1 MLYYYVNASGET
13 DGPVSYS
20 DLQSFLQAG
29 SIKPTT
35 LICKLGD
42 SVWAPFLPSVED
54 GGISAWHI
62 ATDRSS
68 VQMVMPTWVKF
79 VLWALLAGVFL
90 NFLSPI
96 VTNALQKKFQVP
108 IVTNTLQK
116 NEWEYRV
123 MDFPAERAGDLS
135 PRSVNVDITDLQAAG
150 KNGWEIV
157 GQWVE
162 HETVFPNFGK
172 NEYVT
177 GLQPNF
183 RTSKLSILLKRKI
196 ENFSQLP

>member
-1 MLYYYVNASGET
+1 MNSTSLYYYIASNGET
-13 DGPVSYS
+13 AGPVHYA
-20 DLQSFLQAG
+20 DLQSYLKSG
-29 SIKPTT
+29 LIKPTT
-35 LICKLGD
+35 PICKVGD
-42 SVWAPFLPSVED
+42 AAWAPFLLGVED
-54 GGISAWHI
+54 GGISASHI

-68 VQMVMPTWVKF
+68 IQMVIPSWMKF

-90 NFLSPI
+90 NFLLPI
-96 VTNALQKKFQVP
+96 ATKA
-108 IVTNTLQK
+108 LQK

-123 MDFPAERAGDLS
+123 IHFPAESAEDLS
-135 PRSVNVDITDLQAAG
+135 SRSVNIDITDLQAAG

-162 HETVFPNFGK
+162 HETVFPNFGR

-196 ENFSQLP
+196 ENFPQLP

>member
-1 MLYYYVNASGET
+1 MNSTSLYYYIASNGET
-13 DGPVSYS
+13 AGPVPYA
-20 DLQSFLQAG
+20 DLQSYLKSG
-29 SIKPTT
+29 LIKPTT
-35 LICKLGD
+35 PICKVGD
-42 SVWAPFLPSVED
+42 AAWAPFLLGVED
-54 GGISAWHI
+54 GGISASHI

-68 VQMVMPTWVKF
+68 IQMVIPSWMKF

-90 NFLSPI
+90 NFLLPI
-96 VTNALQKKFQVP
+96 ATNA
-108 IVTNTLQK
+108 LQK

-123 MDFPAERAGDLS
+123 IHFPAESAEDLS
-135 PRSVNVDITDLQAAG
+135 SRSVNIDITDLQAAG

-162 HETVFPNFGK
+162 HETVFPNFGR

-196 ENFSQLP
+196 ENFPQLP